1 MLGLSGEAGEVVDHL
16 LVLEQQEVSLGSQAD
31 LEEKPSGEVEDH
43 LLSTE

>member
-1 MLGLSGEAGEVVDHL
+1 MLGLSERLEEVEDHH